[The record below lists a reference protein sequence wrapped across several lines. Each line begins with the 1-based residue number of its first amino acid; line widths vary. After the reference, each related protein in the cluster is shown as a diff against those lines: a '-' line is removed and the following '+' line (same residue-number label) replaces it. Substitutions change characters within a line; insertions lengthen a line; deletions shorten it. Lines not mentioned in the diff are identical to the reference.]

1 MPDSKKPRN
10 IFEFAARKATQ
21 RPVFLASALESFQEL
36 ENLDASQLAD
46 WLEITPA
53 QLNLLALCK
62 RPNPSEANQFRRD
75 TAAIAEKFSIAPAK
89 LANLIRQAASYEA
102 SQESAQNAGQNSL
115 LMAARDY
122 EKPTSSENDS
132 EAKNKPEKQVDK

>member
-1 MPDSKKPRN
+1 MPDSKKPQN
-10 IFEFAARKATQ
+10 IFDYTARKATQ
-21 RPVFLASALESFQEL
+21 RPFFLASALESFQEL
-36 ENLDASQLAD
+36 ENLDAAQLAD

-62 RPNPSEANQFRRD
+62 RPNSAETNQFRRE

-89 LANLIRQAASYEA
+89 LANLIRQATSYEA
-102 SQESAQNAGQNSL
+102 SRQAEQNQAQNSL

-122 EKPTSSENDS
+122 ENPSSPNNDT
-132 EAKNKPEKQVDK
+132 EVKNKPEK